1 MKRWLPLVVII
12 VGCALLSI
20 GVPLSSQTHDD
31 AFTRENLLTAKAD
44 QLKATVITP
53 HLETPLDKGQT
64 VLWCGTFQLVWN
76 EVWTLVGE
84 DIHFAQDPPMVA
96 VMNQKAF
103 TRAQI
108 NDASYV
114 ALAGFVGDGI
124 LAKIPKALQDKFHGK
139 ASAHYL
145 PDPSLTPRPQDIVG
159 YAYLFKHL
167 EFQTPFERLEEP
179 LRFLD
184 TPVSAF
190 GIGPYKP
197 GHAAMYPQVSILSY
211 EGPDDFVIELRSKS
225 KGDQL
230 ILAKVRPEKTLG
242 ETVAGALRRAA
253 GATPAEAQLGD
264 ELAVPR
270 FNFDLTRNYNEILG
284 QRLVVTNPKVAK
296 DLSVFAA
303 LQNIR
308 FQMDEKG
315 VRLRSESH
323 MSFGCAAEM
332 KPKTVHRMIF
342 DKPFLVLLKRT
353 DASVPYFALWVGSPE
368 LLIRTEEKK

>member
-1 MKRWLPLVVII
+1 MKRWLPLAVII

-20 GVPLSSQTHDD
+20 GVPLSSQTHDG

-53 HLETPLDKGQT
+53 HLETPLEEGQT
-64 VLWCGTFQLVWN
+64 ALWCGTFQLVWN
-76 EVWTLVGE
+76 EVCTLVGE
-84 DIHFAQDPPMVA
+84 DIHFEQDPPMVA
-96 VMNQKAF
+96 VMNRKAF
-103 TRAQI
+103 TSAQI
-108 NDASYV
+108 DDASYV

-124 LAKIPKALQDKFHGK
+124 LAKIPKALQDKFHGQ
-139 ASAHYL
+139 ASPHYL
-145 PDPSLTPRPQDIVG
+145 PDASLTPRPQDIVG

-197 GHAAMYPQVSILSY
+197 GHTAMYPQVSILSY

-242 ETVAGALRRAA
+242 GTVAGALRRVA
-253 GATPAEAQLGD
+253 GATPTEARLGD
-264 ELAVPR
+264 VLAVPR
-270 FNFDLTRNYNEILG
+270 FNFDLTRNYDEILG
-284 QRLVVTNPKVAK
+284 QGLVVTNPKVAK
-296 DLSVFAA
+296 DLLVMAA

-323 MSFGCAAEM
+323 MSFGCGAKRE
-332 KPKTVHRMIF
+332 PKTVHRMIF